1 MPAMTLRL
9 TLLPAA
15 LLSLAPLVAAPLRA
29 QGVEYAAGTTRYRL
43 STLTK
48 GSQSSPMGSQDF
60 QIDARQQLTVNI
72 AKQARDTMV
81 ATVTLDSLSV
91 KSAQGAPDLSKLLGS
106 KFVSYISPTGRVYST
121 KSLGGTDPMLAQVTE
136 NVARFLPTYRRDMKA
151 GMTWAD
157 TTTGKVTQQGLEVDR
172 TIVANYKVVGDTTV
186 EGEQAFKIERASTV
200 KAAGSGSAQGTPVSL
215 ESDTKSNA
223 VFFMTPRGRYLGGRQ
238 NDDIAVKITIL
249 AQGAEITIKQLAES
263 RIEAI
268 K

>member
-1 MPAMTLRL
+1 MTARL

-29 QGVEYAAGTTRYRL
+29 QGVEYAPGTTRYKL
-43 STLTK
+43 STMTK
-48 GSQSSPMGSQDF
+48 GSQTSPMGNQDF

-72 AKQARDTMV
+72 AKQTRDTMV

-91 KSAQGAPDLSKLLGS
+91 KSAQGAPDLSRLLGS

-121 KSLGGTDPMLAQVTE
+121 KAAEGSDPMLAQVSE
-136 NVARFLPTYRRDMKA
+136 AVARFLPTYRRDMKT
-151 GMTWAD
+151 GMAWAD
-157 TTTGKVTQQGLEVDR
+157 TVSGKVTQQGLEVDR

-186 EGEQAFKIERASTV
+186 DGEQAFKVERASTV
-200 KAAGSGSAQGTPVSL
+200 KAAGSGSAQGTPISL
-215 ESDTKSNA
+215 ESATTSNA
-223 VFFMTPRGRYLGGRQ
+223 VFFMSPRGHYLGGRQ

-263 RIEAI
+263 RIEPI